1 MKTSYRTCMCTQI
14 SKEDLGKE
22 VTLCGWVQAV
32 RDLGGVIF
40 IHLRDR
46 SGVVQIVSNQE
57 DNKDIFSVVET
68 LRHEDVVQISGEV
81 IKRDEENYNENIETG
96 DVEVRVDKI
105 NVLDKSDTPPIYVDD
120 TDNTNEATRLEYR
133 FLDLRKPFLQKNM
146 MVRAKTAAVV
156 RNFLNENGFLEIETP
171 FLGKPT
177 PEGAR
182 DFLVPSRVRRGKF
195 FGLPQSPQLFKQILM
210 VSGFDRYYQL
220 AKCFRDEDLRQ
231 DRQPEFTQIDMEMS
245 FVDVDDIISVNEKLV
260 HKIFKDIID
269 YDIPLPIERMCYD
282 EAMERYGSDKPDRRF
297 GMELVKLND
306 ILKNCEFKV
315 FSTPIKNGGSVRAI
329 NAKGLAGFFSRRD
342 IDALVDYVKTYG
354 AKGLAWIAL
363 EKDGNIKSQIT
374 KFMTEEEINGVIERT
389 KAENGD
395 LILMVADEE
404 KIVFDSLGNLRLHI
418 AKLANVPM
426 KEGFEFLWV
435 TDFPM
440 FEYSKEEKRYTAM
453 HHPFTA
459 PRDEDIDIL
468 VSEPEKVKAKAY
480 DLVVNGVELGGGSI
494 RIHSS
499 DVQSKVFEAL
509 GFSKKDT
516 ENKFGFLLKALKYG
530 TPPHGGIAYGLDR
543 LIMLLTDTKNI
554 RDVIAFPKTQNHSCL
569 MTEAPAV
576 ATMDQLDEL
585 GIELVEE
592 DTED

>member
-182 DFLVPSRVRRGKF
+182 DFLVPSRVRRIF
-195 FGLPQSPQLFKQILM
+195 LF
-210 VSGFDRYYQL
+210 
-220 AKCFRDEDLRQ
+220 
-231 DRQPEFTQIDMEMS
+231 
-245 FVDVDDIISVNEKLV
+245 
-260 HKIFKDIID
+260 
-269 YDIPLPIERMCYD
+269 
-282 EAMERYGSDKPDRRF
+282 
-297 GMELVKLND
+297 
-306 ILKNCEFKV
+306 
-315 FSTPIKNGGSVRAI
+315 
-329 NAKGLAGFFSRRD
+329 
-342 IDALVDYVKTYG
+342 
-354 AKGLAWIAL
+354 
-363 EKDGNIKSQIT
+363 
-374 KFMTEEEINGVIERT
+374 
-389 KAENGD
+389 
-395 LILMVADEE
+395 
-404 KIVFDSLGNLRLHI
+404 
-418 AKLANVPM
+418 
-426 KEGFEFLWV
+426 
-435 TDFPM
+435 
-440 FEYSKEEKRYTAM
+440 
-453 HHPFTA
+453 
-459 PRDEDIDIL
+459 
-468 VSEPEKVKAKAY
+468 
-480 DLVVNGVELGGGSI
+480 
-494 RIHSS
+494 
-499 DVQSKVFEAL
+499 
-509 GFSKKDT
+509 
-516 ENKFGFLLKALKYG
+516 
-530 TPPHGGIAYGLDR
+530 
-543 LIMLLTDTKNI
+543 
-554 RDVIAFPKTQNHSCL
+554 
-569 MTEAPAV
+569 
-576 ATMDQLDEL
+576 
-585 GIELVEE
+585 
-592 DTED
+592 

>member
-1 MKTSYRTCMCTQI
+1 MSLQ
-14 SKEDLGKE
+14 
-22 VTLCGWVQAV
+22 
-32 RDLGGVIF
+32 
-40 IHLRDR
+40 
-46 SGVVQIVSNQE
+46 
-57 DNKDIFSVVET
+57 VEKLEKNMAKLT
-68 LRHEDVVQISGEV
+68 
-81 IKRDEENYNENIETG
+81 
-96 DVEVRVDKI
+96 VEV
-105 NVLDKSDTPPIYVDD
+105 PA
-120 TDNTNEATRLEYR
+120 E
-133 FLDLRKPFLQKNM
+133 Q
-146 MVRAKTAAVV
+146 
-156 RNFLNENGFLEIETP
+156 
-171 FLGKPT
+171 
-177 PEGAR
+177 
-182 DFLVPSRVRRGKF
+182 
-195 FGLPQSPQLFKQILM
+195 
-210 VSGFDRYYQL
+210 
-220 AKCFRDEDLRQ
+220 
-231 DRQPEFTQIDMEMS
+231 
-245 FVDVDDIISVNEKLV
+245 
-260 HKIFKDIID
+260 
-269 YDIPLPIERMCYD
+269 
-282 EAMERYGSDKPDRRF
+282 F

-468 VSEPEKVKAKAY
+468 VSEPEKVKAKIGRA
-480 DLVVNGVELGGGSI
+480 
-494 RIHSS
+494 
-499 DVQSKVFEAL
+499 
-509 GFSKKDT
+509 
-516 ENKFGFLLKALKYG
+516 
-530 TPPHGGIAYGLDR
+530 
-543 LIMLLTDTKNI
+543 
-554 RDVIAFPKTQNHSCL
+554 SCR
-569 MTEAPAV
+569 ERV
-576 ATMDQLDEL
+576 
-585 GIELVEE
+585 
-592 DTED
+592 